1 MPKKVVDEDRLRRKA
16 ALEAKKLARKEA
28 KDKEEALNKQTNDE
42 TLRQQSQG
50 QTADDPKEEAIIQP
64 ATGTCP
70 LFTIPHVSMCTI
82 YSMLCA
88 ADLGC
93 LASTCR
99 RLNSELAKSRVSYLL
114 SRLKNPPRH
123 HFCDSKVEAEALV
136 EQSLVAGG
144 DTGRIVAKKKKDTQ
158 FHDSNQFPAYARFLE
173 EAVTGYST
181 LATGNR
187 KDPVLLPSF
196 IQGRFL
202 SCSPEHSLIRCG
214 GADSI
219 HGAGGSSIASWGVGK
234 RGQLGH
240 GKRKDERLPKR
251 MVGIDRIRIVQVSAG
266 GGLVR
271 VAHSLLL
278 TSTGRV
284 LSFGTGQYGALGHG
298 FSAAKQ
304 LPDCL
309 RPTPIAGLPG
319 RCIAVSA
326 GELHSAAV
334 TEDGDVYTWGDGF
347 CGQLGHGDKRPQ
359 VLPVQVTKGGLDDE
373 CVTNISCGS
382 RHTLAVTED
391 GDCFSWG
398 LGHFGVLGRCYT
410 PFEYDADTAVEN
422 FAGDGNNEEIVGG
435 QQALII
441 PERVVV
447 ERAPRDA
454 AAELAA
460 HLDLIANLSLDDSSD
475 QCVPKVID
483 SLKGIKLI
491 GASAGHRHSLLLD
504 DHGAVYSCGAGSGGA
519 LGHRDKLSQ
528 MFPCRV
534 TFFDDQQIRIQQ
546 MSAGVDISMVVAST
560 GEVYSWGKTD
570 NGRIGL
576 GMSKGCVTIPTIVPL
591 DDSVK
596 AIDVECGYVHSL
608 VLGVDGTVHVCGSV
622 GVDGESDGLRQN
634 AQDIGKARLVP
645 DMNVWHRVPEATSE
659 PVQKPV
665 RQKYGKYEVKGRSKM
680 LNKDG

>member
-1 MPKKVVDEDRLRRKA
+1 MPKKVVDEDRIRRKA

-28 KDKEEALNKQTNDE
+28 KEKEEALEKARQKQDEVLVRETHKENDGE
-42 TLRQQSQG
+42 GTK
-50 QTADDPKEEAIIQP
+50 TTKP
-64 ATGTCP
+64 TGKSP
-70 LFTIPHVSMCTI
+70 LFDLPHVSMCTI

-93 LASTCR
+93 LASTCQ
-99 RLNSELAKSRVSYLL
+99 RLNAELAKSRVSYLL

-123 HFCDSKVEAEALV
+123 HLCDSKVEAETLV

-144 DTGRIVAKKKKDTQ
+144 DTGRVVAKKKRDSH
-158 FHDSNQFPAYARFLE
+158 FHDCNQFPAFARFLE
-173 EAVTGYST
+173 ESVTGYST

-187 KDPVLLPSF
+187 KDPVVLPSF
-196 IQGRFL
+196 VQGRFL

-214 GADSI
+214 GSDPL
-219 HGAGGSSIASWGVGK
+219 HGPGGSGIASWGVGK

-251 MVGIDRIRIVQVSAG
+251 MAGMDQIRIVQVSAG

-298 FSAAKQ
+298 YSAAKQ

-309 RPTPIAGLPG
+309 RPTPIEGLPG

-334 TEDGDVYTWGDGF
+334 TVDGDVYTWGDGF

-359 VLPVQVTKGGLDDE
+359 VEPVQVTKGGLDEE
-373 CVTNISCGS
+373 CVANISCGS

-410 PFEYDADTAVEN
+410 PFEYDADRAVEN
-422 FAGDGNNEEIVGG
+422 FAEEDNNEEIAGG

-441 PERVVV
+441 PDHVVA
-447 ERAPRDA
+447 EPAPRNA
-454 AAELAA
+454 AEELAA

-475 QCVPKVID
+475 QCIPIAID
-483 SLKGIKLI
+483 SLPGIKLV

-504 DHGAVYSCGAGSGGA
+504 EHGSVYSFGAGSGGA
-519 LGHRDKLSQ
+519 LGHCDKLSQ
-528 MFPCRV
+528 MFPCRIAY
-534 TFFDDQQIRIQQ
+534 FDDYKLRIQQ
-546 MSAGVDISMVVAST
+546 ISAGVDISMAVTST

-576 GMSKGCVTIPTIVPL
+576 GMSQGSVAIPTVVPL
-591 DDSVK
+591 EKSVK
-596 AIDVECGYVHSL
+596 AVDVECGYVHSL
-608 VLGVDGTVHVCGSV
+608 ILGVDGTVHVCGSV
-622 GVDGESDGLRQN
+622 GVDGESDGLRQDAN
-634 AQDIGKARLVP
+634 DVGEARMVP
-645 DMNVWHRVPEATSE
+645 DMNVWHRIPQVTDD

-665 RQKYGKYEVKGRSKM
+665 RKKYGKYEVKGRSKM
-680 LNKDG
+680 LDKDD